1 MLDNSSMRY
10 AMLSAALL
18 VSACATSNAP
28 MTAAGLVDPSALQ
41 ADVSAVSGQYRI
53 GAADLLE
60 VKVFQVPDLSFA
72 EQRVDA
78 AGNIDMPLIRSVRAA
93 GRTPAELSRDI
104 EDRLGGAYLQNP
116 QVAVS
121 VKEAASQKV
130 VVDGDV
136 TKPGAYQLQGRTT
149 LLQAVAMAEGPTR
162 TANLRNVAV
171 FRTVEGQRLAAVYD
185 LEAVREGRAED
196 PVVQGEDVIVVDK
209 SRLKAA
215 WREVISALPAFNVF
229 RPY

>member
-1 MLDNSSMRY
+1 MRHI
-10 AMLSAALL
+10 LLCSALI
-18 VSACATSNAP
+18 VGACATQSGEP
-28 MTAAGLVDPSALQ
+28 MTTASLVDPEALQ
-41 ADVSAVSGQYRI
+41 ASVAPDYGTYRI

-60 VKVFQVPDLSFA
+60 IKVFQVPDLSFE

-78 AGNIDMPLIRSVRAA
+78 AGNIDMPLIRSIQAA

-104 EDRLGGAYLQNP
+104 EARLGAAYLQNP

-162 TANLRNVAV
+162 TANLSNVAI
-171 FRTVEGQRLAAVYD
+171 FRTVDGQRLAAVFD
-185 LEAVREGRAED
+185 LEAVREGRAAD
-196 PVVQGEDVIVVDK
+196 PTVQGEDVIVVDQ
-209 SRLKAA
+209 SRLRAV
-215 WREVISALPAFNVF
+215 WREVISSLPAFNVF